1 MWTCILRR
9 VSFKLNVQY
18 GDDLLSNNSLIDID
32 SCISQVKTLCPLC
45 RLPFDKQSCTT
56 LRVDLDVV
64 GDEQSRGTSAEFYEA
79 LRLQQAIASVADEG
93 TTEPRLRQLIQECKT
108 FLNGK
113 PRHMVC
119 SNFLYSSHRRY

>member
-1 MWTCILRR
+1 MNFQPTI
-9 VSFKLNVQY
+9 S
-18 GDDLLSNNSLIDID
+18 ID

-45 RLPFDKQSCTT
+45 RLPFEKHSCIT
-56 LRVDLDVV
+56 LRVDIDV
-64 GDEQSRGTSAEFYEA
+64 DEQTRASPAETYEA

-113 PRHMVC
+113 PRYMVR
-119 SNFLYSSHRRY
+119 NDLL

>member
-1 MWTCILRR
+1 MT
-9 VSFKLNVQY
+9 Y
-18 GDDLLSNNSLIDID
+18 YLSNNSLLSTSN
-32 SCISQVKTLCPLC
+32 SCISQVKNLCPLC

-64 GDEQSRGTSAEFYEA
+64 GDEQSRGTSAESHEA

-113 PRHMVC
+113 PRHMVR
-119 SNFLYSSHRRY
+119 SYFLQFVAVTERDMIAQRA